1 MGKIVSFIS
10 LKGGVGKTTLSAALA
25 AELANFYGKKVL
37 LIDGNYSAPNLG
49 IHMDIITPGKTIHD
63 ILNGTKISASLHRK
77 YNVDVIPGN
86 FLFNREY
93 NPMKL
98 RAKIG
103 YARKNYDFIIIDS
116 SPSLNEELLSV
127 VLASDSLFLVSTP
140 DYPTLS
146 CSMKAARLARQR
158 GGNVSGMIVNRFVD
172 GNYQISLQEIQEST
186 GIPVVAWIKEDANV
200 GRSLFE
206 RIPISLYSRR
216 SHFSKEINKLAAALA
231 GIKRKPGFFTTFF
244 DIPLKKEE
252 VNREVLRENFYT
264 SIFKD

>member
-1 MGKIVSFIS
+1 MGKVISFIS
-10 LKGGVGKTTLSAALA
+10 LKGGVGKTTLCSALA

-63 ILNGTKISASLHRK
+63 VLNGTKMSASLHQK

-86 FLFNREY
+86 FLFNRDY
-93 NPMKL
+93 NPLKL

-116 SPSLNEELLSV
+116 SPSLNEELLSA

-158 GGNVSGMIVNRFVD
+158 GGHISGMIVNRFVS
-172 GNYQISLQEIQEST
+172 GGYQISLQEIQEST
-186 GIPVVAWIKEDANV
+186 GIPVVAWIKEDRRV
-200 GRSLFE
+200 GKSLFE
-206 RIPISLYSRR
+206 RVPVSLYSRR
-216 SHFSKEINKLAAALA
+216 ASFSKEINKLAAALS
-231 GIKRKPGFFTTFF
+231 GIKGQPSALTKFFNTSM
-244 DIPLKKEE
+244 KKED
-252 VNREVLRENFYT
+252 VNREILRKDFYT
-264 SIFKD
+264 SIFK